1 MVIDL
6 DDHLDRRRRPRL
18 VGNTAMLGWKTRS
31 APRLFAGDMVT
42 QSMLPV
48 PSPHAR
54 IAPAGAQTRFRG
66 WDSDPPRAVLHLS
79 HTKATLQPGALAP
92 PTPYPRNYLYSGPNL
107 RRGVAPVPRVFP
119 RVGRGRAALH
129 HRSNG
134 RCRGRGRRASG
145 VETPGEAPGRSR
157 LRRRVRPHHPRPACV
172 AWRPCCGGQVNLRR
186 LCMGRARTRYI
197 GDLGKSRQ
205 SLRPKAWQTHRNAPH
220 GGVDFYPL
228 LAKVGKPPLIP

>member
-79 HTKATLQPGALAP
+79 HTKATLQPGALQWPKFASRGRTRPQSLPEGRSWQGGATPSVERAVSWEGSACIGRRDPRGGSRTVQVASTGSPSSSP
-92 PTPYPRNYLYSGPNL
+92 P
-107 RRGVAPVPRVFP
+107 GVRSLAPVLRW
-119 RVGRGRAALH
+119 
-129 HRSNG
+129 
-134 RCRGRGRRASG
+134 SG
-145 VETPGEAPGRSR
+145 EPEAP
-157 LRRRVRPHHPRPACV
+157 LH
-172 AWRPCCGGQVNLRR
+172 
-186 LCMGRARTRYI
+186 
-197 GDLGKSRQ
+197 GKG
-205 SLRPKAWQTHRNAPH
+205 T
-220 GGVDFYPL
+220 YP
-228 LAKVGKPPLIP
+228 IYR